1 MCNKSYSTC
10 TWITYCMQVMF
21 YMYVRI
27 WTYMHMLHVVYFYDV
42 HKYVCIRI
50 CNYSTFIHETHTTV
64 TPFQNEY
71 P

>member
-1 MCNKSYSTC
+1 
-10 TWITYCMQVMF
+10 MQVMF

-27 WTYMHMLHVVYFYDV
+27 WTYMHMLHVVYFYAV

-50 CNYSTFIHETHTTV
+50 CNYNTFIHETHTTV
-64 TPFQNEY
+64 TPFQTEY